1 MSDHLTLS
9 SSQVDKCGELLV
21 QYQLLRHGIEA
32 AAITSDPSIDLVA
45 YSGVEKRPFA
55 IQVRTNLRPTPA
67 GLKGMALDWWLPEGG
82 AAELVV
88 LVELQHERIWALTQ
102 EELAAVAQR
111 ASGGR
116 LHVFVY
122 TDPHALPL
130 SPSTNP
136 SFDRFLLKERI
147 PGLFGAVPVSA
158 SVSQTPEFPADK
170 IKMSEVSCFT
180 SSK

>member
-9 SSQVDKCGELLV
+9 SSQVDKCGELFV

-32 AAITSDPSIDLVA
+32 AAITTDPSIDLVA

-55 IQVRTNLRPTPA
+55 IQVKTNLRPTPA

-88 LVELQHERIWALTQ
+88 LVELQHERIWALTR

-122 TDPHALPL
+122 TDPHAHPL

-147 PGLFGAVPVSA
+147 PGLFGGVPVSA
-158 SVSQTPEFPADK
+158 SVAKRRSFPQ
-170 IKMSEVSCFT
+170 IT
-180 SSK
+180 SR